1 MATLQQLETA
11 LKNAD
16 AAGDMDA
23 ARKLAA
29 VISRARQDVSNQ
41 IPDTVVP
48 ETQPQYIEPS
58 IGEKIVGAG
67 ETALTLGTGATSG
80 TVGMIGGTLKGLAE
94 QILSGQFGT
103 PEAANAVEQSAMKG
117 AQALTYAP
125 RTQSGQE
132 QVQAVGEV
140 LQNVPPVIPVVGPI
154 GAVATSTKMA
164 APVVAATAGA
174 VTLPAVA
181 TIKRLVKPA
190 QQITTSESLVRP
202 SVQVTAEGKL
212 KAAEYTGDNAKSS
225 DAVVN
230 PLYKPS
236 AVNEQ
241 DLGLSRIDFERAGVQ
256 QVPVKNIISPQD
268 NVNPRKVNRIA
279 SEFNSTELDPIYV
292 VKSGNEYTVLQG
304 NHRVIASEMRGIDS
318 IPAHVIE
325 IPTKKPTP
333 GTAGSMGAAGVDIA
347 TQRAMKAEELP
358 VPIKLTEGQ
367 KTRQFEDVRF
377 ERETAKLPE
386 VGEPLRER
394 FAQQNQQLR
403 QNLDAF
409 IDMTGAQA
417 GESEFR
423 RATGMAVN
431 EALRSR
437 AARDKAK
444 IRVLY
449 KEAEKA
455 GELASP
461 ADLSPIADYLNQNR
475 AGRSSAPIMGTFA
488 EELKVQG
495 VGSGSL
501 ADGTLQIGEVS
512 LGQAE
517 ALRKAINRFVKS
529 NDPNDVRV
537 ASELKQLIDTQ
548 TEGLG
553 GNLYQQARAARAR
566 YAADYE
572 NIGLVKNL
580 LGFKRGSTDRAIAL
594 EEVLNRSIID
604 PGTSLDTVRQIRR
617 LLQTEGPKGMQAWK
631 ELQGGTLQYIKE
643 EALRN
648 VAPDQ
653 FGNRIVSPAQLDRV
667 ITNLDKNG
675 KLDFVFGKKGA
686 EQLRTINDV
695 AKDVL
700 TVPPGTVNTS
710 NTASVLAGLM
720 DVAISGTSGVPAP
733 IMTGARLLTKSIKD
747 AKTRAK
753 VRQAL
758 GG

>member
-1 MATLQQLETA
+1 MATLQELERA
-11 LKNAD
+11 LVNAD
-16 AAGDMDA
+16 RAGDTDA

-29 VISRARQDVSNQ
+29 VISRARQDVANQ
-41 IPDTVVP
+41 IPDTTVA
-48 ETQPQYIEPS
+48 ETMPQYVEPTV
-58 IGEKIVGAG
+58 GEKIVGAG
-67 ETALTLGTGATSG
+67 ETALTLATGATGG

-94 QILSGQFGT
+94 QTLSGKFGT
-103 PEAANAVEQSAMKG
+103 PEAAKLVEQEAMKG

-125 RTQSGQE
+125 RTEAGQE
-132 QVQAVGEV
+132 MARETGQFLAETI
-140 LQNVPPVIPVVGPI
+140 PPVIPVVGPP
-154 GAVATSTKMA
+154 GAFMSGIRAAQPAAATTARQATNAARQAA
-164 APVVAATAGA
+164 APVVQAAKETAQTAASKAKQA
-174 VTLPAVA
+174 V
-181 TIKRLVKPA
+181 
-190 QQITTSESLVRP
+190 
-202 SVQVTAEGKL
+202 
-212 KAAEYTGDNAKSS
+212 
-225 DAVVN
+225 
-230 PLYKPS
+230 
-236 AVNEQ
+236 
-241 DLGLSRIDFERAGVQ
+241 GLEVPPRA
-256 QVPVKNIISPQD
+256 
-268 NVNPRKVNRIA
+268 
-279 SEFNSTELDPIYV
+279 
-292 VKSGNEYTVLQG
+292 
-304 NHRVIASEMRGIDS
+304 
-318 IPAHVIE
+318 
-325 IPTKKPTP
+325 TP
-333 GTAGSMGAAGVDIA
+333 GTPGPAGAMGVDVA
-347 TQRAMKAEELP
+347 TQRAMKAQELP

-437 AARDKAK
+437 AARDKAR

-461 ADLSPIADYLNQNR
+461 ANLSPIADYLNQNR

-580 LGFKRGSTDRAIAL
+580 LGFKRGTTDRAIAL

-667 ITNLDKNG
+667 ITQLDRTG

-733 IMTGARLLTKSIKD
+733 IMTSFRLMTKGIKD
-747 AKTRAK
+747 AKTRARVK
-753 VRQAL
+753 RAL
-758 GG
+758 GE

>member
-1 MATLQQLETA
+1 MATLQELERA
-11 LKNAD
+11 LVNAD
-16 AAGDMDA
+16 RAGDTDA

-29 VISRARQDVSNQ
+29 VISRARQDIVNQ
-41 IPDTVVP
+41 IPDTTVA
-48 ETQPQYIEPS
+48 ETVPQYVEPTV
-58 IGEKIVGAG
+58 GEKIVGAG
-67 ETALTLGTGATSG
+67 ETALTLATGAAGG

-94 QILSGQFGT
+94 QILSGKFGT
-103 PEAANAVEQSAMKG
+103 PEAAKLVEQEAMKG

-125 RTQSGQE
+125 RTEAGQE
-132 QVQAVGEV
+132 MARETGQFLAETI
-140 LQNVPPVIPVVGPI
+140 PPVIPVVGPPGAVMSGI
-154 GAVATSTKMA
+154 RAAQPAVATTARQATAAARQAA
-164 APVVAATAGA
+164 APVVQAVKETAQTAASKAKQA
-174 VTLPAVA
+174 V
-181 TIKRLVKPA
+181 
-190 QQITTSESLVRP
+190 
-202 SVQVTAEGKL
+202 
-212 KAAEYTGDNAKSS
+212 
-225 DAVVN
+225 
-230 PLYKPS
+230 
-236 AVNEQ
+236 
-241 DLGLSRIDFERAGVQ
+241 GLEVPPRA
-256 QVPVKNIISPQD
+256 
-268 NVNPRKVNRIA
+268 
-279 SEFNSTELDPIYV
+279 
-292 VKSGNEYTVLQG
+292 
-304 NHRVIASEMRGIDS
+304 
-318 IPAHVIE
+318 
-325 IPTKKPTP
+325 TP
-333 GTAGSMGAAGVDIA
+333 GTPGSAGAMGVDVA
-347 TQRAMKAEELP
+347 TQRAMKAQELP

-437 AARDKAK
+437 AARDKAR

-461 ADLSPIADYLNQNR
+461 ANLSPIADYLNQNR

-580 LGFKRGSTDRAIAL
+580 LGFKRGTTDRAIAL

-733 IMTGARLLTKSIKD
+733 VMTSFRLMTKGIKD
-747 AKTRAK
+747 AKTRARVK
-753 VRQAL
+753 RAL
-758 GG
+758 GE

>member
-1 MATLQQLETA
+1 MATLQELERA
-11 LKNAD
+11 LVNAD
-16 AAGDMDA
+16 RAGDTDA

-29 VISRARQDVSNQ
+29 VIARARQDIVNQ
-41 IPDTVVP
+41 IPDTIVA
-48 ETQPQYIEPS
+48 ETMPQFVEP
-58 IGEKIVGAG
+58 IVGEKIVGAG
-67 ETALTLGTGATSG
+67 ETALTLATGATGG
-80 TVGMIGGTLKGLAE
+80 TIGMIGGALKGLAE
-94 QILSGQFGT
+94 QILTGKFGT
-103 PEAANAVEQSAMKG
+103 PEAAKLVEQEAMKG

-125 RTQSGQE
+125 RTEAGQE
-132 QVQAVGEV
+132 MARETSQFLAETI
-140 LQNVPPVIPVVGPI
+140 PPVIPVVGPT
-154 GAVATSTKMA
+154 GAVMSGIRA
-164 APVVAATAGA
+164 AQ
-174 VTLPAVA
+174 PAVA
-181 TIKRLVKPA
+181 TTASQATTAARQAAA
-190 QQITTSESLVRP
+190 QVAQT
-202 SVQVTAEGKL
+202 
-212 KAAEYTGDNAKSS
+212 
-225 DAVVN
+225 
-230 PLYKPS
+230 
-236 AVNEQ
+236 VNETARTAANKVSQ
-241 DLGLSRIDFERAGVQ
+241 AVGLEVPPRA
-256 QVPVKNIISPQD
+256 
-268 NVNPRKVNRIA
+268 
-279 SEFNSTELDPIYV
+279 
-292 VKSGNEYTVLQG
+292 
-304 NHRVIASEMRGIDS
+304 
-318 IPAHVIE
+318 
-325 IPTKKPTP
+325 TP
-333 GTAGSMGAAGVDIA
+333 GTRGSVGAMGVDMA
-347 TQRAMKAEELP
+347 TQRATKAQELP

-386 VGEPLRER
+386 VGAPLRER

-409 IDMTGAQA
+409 IDMTGSQA
-417 GESEFR
+417 GESDFR
-423 RATGMAVN
+423 RVTGMAVN
-431 EALRSR
+431 EALRNR
-437 AARDKAK
+437 AARDKAR
-444 IRVLY
+444 IRALY

-461 ADLSPIADYLNQNR
+461 ANLSPIADYLNQNR

-512 LGQAE
+512 LAQAE

-537 ASELKQLIDTQ
+537 ASDLKQLIDTQ

-580 LGFKRGSTDRAIAL
+580 LGFKRGTTDRAIAL

-653 FGNRIVSPAQLDRV
+653 FGNRIMSPAQLDRA
-667 ITNLDKNG
+667 ITNLDKSG

-733 IMTGARLLTKSIKD
+733 VMTSFRLMTKGIKD
-747 AKTRAK
+747 AKTRARVK
-753 VRQAL
+753 RAL
-758 GG
+758 GE

>member
-1 MATLQQLETA
+1 M
-11 LKNAD
+11 
-16 AAGDMDA
+16 
-23 ARKLAA
+23 
-29 VISRARQDVSNQ
+29 
-41 IPDTVVP
+41 
-48 ETQPQYIEPS
+48 
-58 IGEKIVGAG
+58 
-67 ETALTLGTGATSG
+67 
-80 TVGMIGGTLKGLAE
+80 
-94 QILSGQFGT
+94 
-103 PEAANAVEQSAMKG
+103 
-117 AQALTYAP
+117 
-125 RTQSGQE
+125 
-132 QVQAVGEV
+132 
-140 LQNVPPVIPVVGPI
+140 
-154 GAVATSTKMA
+154 
-164 APVVAATAGA
+164 
-174 VTLPAVA
+174 
-181 TIKRLVKPA
+181 
-190 QQITTSESLVRP
+190 
-202 SVQVTAEGKL
+202 
-212 KAAEYTGDNAKSS
+212 
-225 DAVVN
+225 
-230 PLYKPS
+230 
-236 AVNEQ
+236 
-241 DLGLSRIDFERAGVQ
+241 
-256 QVPVKNIISPQD
+256 
-268 NVNPRKVNRIA
+268 
-279 SEFNSTELDPIYV
+279 
-292 VKSGNEYTVLQG
+292 
-304 NHRVIASEMRGIDS
+304 
-318 IPAHVIE
+318 
-325 IPTKKPTP
+325 
-333 GTAGSMGAAGVDIA
+333 GVDVG
-347 TQRAMKAEELP
+347 TQRAMKAQELP

-437 AARDKAK
+437 AARDKAR

-461 ADLSPIADYLNQNR
+461 ANLSPIADYLNQNR

-580 LGFKRGSTDRAIAL
+580 LGFKRGTTDRAIAL

-653 FGNRIVSPAQLDRV
+653 FGNRIVSPAQLDRI

-733 IMTGARLLTKSIKD
+733 VMTSFRLMTKGIKD
-747 AKTRAK
+747 AKTRARVK
-753 VRQAL
+753 RAL
-758 GG
+758 GE

>member
-1 MATLQQLETA
+1 MATLQELERA
-11 LKNAD
+11 LVNAD
-16 AAGDMDA
+16 RAGDADA

-29 VISRARQDVSNQ
+29 VITRARQDTVNQ
-41 IPDTVVP
+41 IPDTEVA
-48 ETQPQYIEPS
+48 ETRPQYVEPTV
-58 IGEKIVGAG
+58 GEKIVGAG
-67 ETALTLGTGATSG
+67 ETALTLATGATG
-80 TVGMIGGTLKGLAE
+80 GAVGMIGGTLKGLAE
-94 QILSGQFGT
+94 QILSGKFGT
-103 PEAANAVEQSAMKG
+103 QEAAKLVEQEAMKG
-117 AQALTYAP
+117 AQALTYMP
-125 RTQSGQE
+125 RTEAGQE
-132 QVQAVGEV
+132 MARETGQFLAETI
-140 LQNVPPVIPVVGPI
+140 PPVIPVVGPPGAVMSGI
-154 GAVATSTKMA
+154 RAAQPAVATATRQAATTARQAA
-164 APVVAATAGA
+164 APVVQAVKETAQTAASKAKQA
-174 VTLPAVA
+174 V
-181 TIKRLVKPA
+181 
-190 QQITTSESLVRP
+190 
-202 SVQVTAEGKL
+202 
-212 KAAEYTGDNAKSS
+212 
-225 DAVVN
+225 
-230 PLYKPS
+230 
-236 AVNEQ
+236 
-241 DLGLSRIDFERAGVQ
+241 GLEAPPRA
-256 QVPVKNIISPQD
+256 
-268 NVNPRKVNRIA
+268 
-279 SEFNSTELDPIYV
+279 
-292 VKSGNEYTVLQG
+292 
-304 NHRVIASEMRGIDS
+304 
-318 IPAHVIE
+318 
-325 IPTKKPTP
+325 TP
-333 GTAGSMGAAGVDIA
+333 GTPGSAGAMGVDIA

-461 ADLSPIADYLNQNR
+461 ANLSPIADYLNQNR
-475 AGRSSAPIMGTFA
+475 AGRTSAPIMGTFA

-667 ITNLDKNG
+667 INNLDKNG

-733 IMTGARLLTKSIKD
+733 VMTSFRLLRSSIKD
-747 AKTRAK
+747 AKTRARVK
-753 VRQAL
+753 RAL
-758 GG
+758 GE

>member
-1 MATLQQLETA
+1 MATIQELERA
-11 LKNAD
+11 LVNAD
-16 AAGDMDA
+16 RAGDTDA

-29 VISRARQDVSNQ
+29 VIIRARQDASNL
-41 IPDTVVP
+41 IPGTPVLEAVAQP
-48 ETQPQYIEPS
+48 EKPT
-58 IGEKIVGAG
+58 IGERVVGTG
-67 ETALTLGTGATSG
+67 EAALSMATGATGG
-80 TVGMIGGTLKGLAE
+80 TIGMIGGTLKGLAE
-94 QILSGQFGT
+94 QILSGNFGT
-103 PEAANAVEQSAMKG
+103 QEAVKLVEQEAMKG

-125 RTQSGQE
+125 RTQQGQE
-132 QVQAVGEV
+132 IAKAGGELIAQVLPPVLPMIAAPGAVQQAAQQAKTAARVAATPVVQAVKETA
-140 LQNVPPVIPVVGPI
+140 Q
-154 GAVATSTKMA
+154 TA
-164 APVVAATAGA
+164 A
-174 VTLPAVA
+174 
-181 TIKRLVKPA
+181 
-190 QQITTSESLVRP
+190 
-202 SVQVTAEGKL
+202 GKL
-212 KAAEYTGDNAKSS
+212 KQAIT
-225 DAVVN
+225 
-230 PLYKPS
+230 PS
-236 AVNEQ
+236 A
-241 DLGLSRIDFERAGVQ
+241 
-256 QVPVKNIISPQD
+256 P
-268 NVNPRKVNRIA
+268 
-279 SEFNSTELDPIYV
+279 
-292 VKSGNEYTVLQG
+292 SG
-304 NHRVIASEMRGIDS
+304 A
-318 IPAHVIE
+318 
-325 IPTKKPTP
+325 TP
-333 GTAGSMGAAGVDIA
+333 GTPGSAGSMGVDIA

-358 VPIKLTEGQ
+358 IPIKLTEGQ

-417 GESEFR
+417 GESNFR
-423 RATGMAVN
+423 RATGVAVN

-449 KEAEKA
+449 KEAERA
-455 GELASP
+455 GELENP
-461 ADLSPIADYLNQNR
+461 VNLSPIADYLNRNR
-475 AGRSSAPIMGTFA
+475 AGRSSAPIMSTLA
-488 EELKVQG
+488 EEFKVQG
-495 VGSGSL
+495 IGTGSL
-501 ADGTLQIGEVS
+501 ADGTLQTGPVT
-512 LGQAE
+512 LKQAE
-517 ALRKAINRFVKS
+517 SLRRSINRFVKD
-529 NDPNDVRV
+529 NDPNDVRI
-537 ASELKQLIDTQ
+537 ASELKQLIDSQ

-553 GNLYQQARAARAR
+553 GNLYKQARAARAR

-572 NIGLVKNL
+572 NIALVKNL
-580 LGFKRGSTDRAIAL
+580 LGVKRGTTDRAIAL

-604 PGTSLDTVRQIRR
+604 PGTSLDTIRQMRK
-617 LLQTEGPKGMQAWK
+617 LLQTEGDNGMQAWR

-667 ITNLDKNG
+667 ITNLDKSG
-675 KLDFVFGKKGA
+675 KLQFVFGKKGA

-733 IMTGARLLTKSIKD
+733 VMTGFRLSRNSIKD
-747 AKTRAK
+747 KKIRAR

-758 GG
+758 GE

>member
-1 MATLQQLETA
+1 MATLQELERA
-11 LKNAD
+11 LINAD
-16 AAGDMDA
+16 RAGDTDA

-29 VISRARQDVSNQ
+29 VISRARQDVVNQ
-41 IPDTVVP
+41 IPDTTVA
-48 ETQPQYIEPS
+48 ETMPQYVEPTV
-58 IGEKIVGAG
+58 GEKIVGAG
-67 ETALTLGTGATSG
+67 ETALTLATGATGG

-94 QILSGQFGT
+94 QILSGKFGT
-103 PEAANAVEQSAMKG
+103 PEAAKLVEQEAMKG
-117 AQALTYAP
+117 AQALTYMP
-125 RTQSGQE
+125 RTEAGQE
-132 QVQAVGEV
+132 MARETGQFLAET
-140 LQNVPPVIPVVGPI
+140 VPPVIPVVGPPGAVMSGI
-154 GAVATSTKMA
+154 RAAQPAVATTARQATTAARQAA
-164 APVVAATAGA
+164 APVVQAVKETAQTAASKAKQA
-174 VTLPAVA
+174 V
-181 TIKRLVKPA
+181 
-190 QQITTSESLVRP
+190 
-202 SVQVTAEGKL
+202 
-212 KAAEYTGDNAKSS
+212 
-225 DAVVN
+225 
-230 PLYKPS
+230 
-236 AVNEQ
+236 
-241 DLGLSRIDFERAGVQ
+241 GLEVPPRA
-256 QVPVKNIISPQD
+256 
-268 NVNPRKVNRIA
+268 
-279 SEFNSTELDPIYV
+279 
-292 VKSGNEYTVLQG
+292 
-304 NHRVIASEMRGIDS
+304 
-318 IPAHVIE
+318 
-325 IPTKKPTP
+325 TP
-333 GTAGSMGAAGVDIA
+333 GTPGSAGAMGVDVA
-347 TQRAMKAEELP
+347 TQRAMKAQELP

-437 AARDKAK
+437 AARDKAR

-461 ADLSPIADYLNQNR
+461 ANLSPIADYLNQNR

-495 VGSGSL
+495 IGSGSL

-580 LGFKRGSTDRAIAL
+580 LGFKRGTTDRAIAL

-733 IMTGARLLTKSIKD
+733 VMTSFRLMTKGIKD
-747 AKTRAK
+747 AKTRARVK
-753 VRQAL
+753 RAL
-758 GG
+758 GE

>member
-1 MATLQQLETA
+1 MATLQELERA
-11 LKNAD
+11 LVNAD
-16 AAGDMDA
+16 RAGDADA

-29 VISRARQDVSNQ
+29 VITRARQDTVNQ
-41 IPDTVVP
+41 IPDTQVA
-48 ETQPQYIEPS
+48 ETMPKYVEPTV
-58 IGEKIVGAG
+58 GEKIVGAG
-67 ETALTLGTGATSG
+67 ETALTLATGATGG

-94 QILSGQFGT
+94 QILSGKFGT
-103 PEAANAVEQSAMKG
+103 QEAANLVEKSAMEG

-125 RTQSGQE
+125 RTEAGQE
-132 QVQAVGEV
+132 MARETGQFLAQAI
-140 LQNVPPVIPVVGPI
+140 PPVIPVVGPPGAVMSGI
-154 GAVATSTKMA
+154 RAAQPAVATATRQAATTAGRVA
-164 APVVAATAGA
+164 APVVQAVKETAQTAASKAKQA
-174 VTLPAVA
+174 V
-181 TIKRLVKPA
+181 
-190 QQITTSESLVRP
+190 
-202 SVQVTAEGKL
+202 
-212 KAAEYTGDNAKSS
+212 
-225 DAVVN
+225 
-230 PLYKPS
+230 
-236 AVNEQ
+236 
-241 DLGLSRIDFERAGVQ
+241 GLEAPPRA
-256 QVPVKNIISPQD
+256 
-268 NVNPRKVNRIA
+268 
-279 SEFNSTELDPIYV
+279 
-292 VKSGNEYTVLQG
+292 
-304 NHRVIASEMRGIDS
+304 
-318 IPAHVIE
+318 
-325 IPTKKPTP
+325 TP
-333 GTAGSMGAAGVDIA
+333 GTPGSAGAMGVDIA

-423 RATGMAVN
+423 RATGVAVN

-461 ADLSPIADYLNQNR
+461 ANLSPIADYLNQNR
-475 AGRSSAPIMGTFA
+475 AGRTSAPIMGTFA

-580 LGFKRGSTDRAIAL
+580 LGFKRGSTDRAVAL

-667 ITNLDKNG
+667 INNLDKNG

-700 TVPPGTVNTS
+700 TVPPGSVNTS
-710 NTASVLAGLM
+710 NTASVLAGMM
-720 DVAISGTSGVPAP
+720 DIAISGTAGVPAP
-733 IMTGARLLTKSIKD
+733 VMTSFRLLTKGIKD
-747 AKTRAK
+747 AKTRAR

-758 GG
+758 GE

>member
-1 MATLQQLETA
+1 MATLQELERA
-11 LKNAD
+11 LVNAD
-16 AAGDMDA
+16 RAGDTDA

-29 VISRARQDVSNQ
+29 VISRARQDIVNQ
-41 IPDTVVP
+41 IPDTTVA
-48 ETQPQYIEPS
+48 ETVPQYVEPTV
-58 IGEKIVGAG
+58 GEKIIGAG
-67 ETALTLGTGATSG
+67 ETALTLATGATGG
-80 TVGMIGGTLKGLAE
+80 TIGMIGGTLKGLAE
-94 QILSGQFGT
+94 QILSGKFGT
-103 PEAANAVEQSAMKG
+103 QEAANLVEKSAMEG
-117 AQALTYAP
+117 AQALTYTP
-125 RTQSGQE
+125 RTEAGQE
-132 QVQAVGEV
+132 MARETGQFLAETI
-140 LQNVPPVIPVVGPI
+140 PPVIPVVGPPGAVVSGI
-154 GAVATSTKMA
+154 RAAQPAVATTARQATTAARQAA
-164 APVVAATAGA
+164 APVVQAVKETAQTAASKAKQA
-174 VTLPAVA
+174 V
-181 TIKRLVKPA
+181 
-190 QQITTSESLVRP
+190 
-202 SVQVTAEGKL
+202 
-212 KAAEYTGDNAKSS
+212 
-225 DAVVN
+225 
-230 PLYKPS
+230 
-236 AVNEQ
+236 
-241 DLGLSRIDFERAGVQ
+241 GLEA
-256 QVPVKNIISPQD
+256 PPH
-268 NVNPRKVNRIA
+268 A
-279 SEFNSTELDPIYV
+279 
-292 VKSGNEYTVLQG
+292 
-304 NHRVIASEMRGIDS
+304 
-318 IPAHVIE
+318 
-325 IPTKKPTP
+325 TP
-333 GTAGSMGAAGVDIA
+333 GTPGSAGDMGVDVA
-347 TQRAMKAEELP
+347 TQRAMKAQELP

-386 VGEPLRER
+386 VGEPLREG

-417 GESEFR
+417 GESDFR
-423 RATGMAVN
+423 RVIGMAVD

-437 AARDKAK
+437 AARDKAR
-444 IRVLY
+444 IRALY

-461 ADLSPIADYLNQNR
+461 VDLSPIADYLNQNR
-475 AGRSSAPIMGTFA
+475 AGRSSAPIMGILA
-488 EELKVQG
+488 KELKVQG
-495 VGSGSL
+495 VGTGSL

-580 LGFKRGSTDRAIAL
+580 LGFKRGTTDRAIAL
-594 EEVLNRSIID
+594 EEVLNRAIID

-653 FGNRIVSPAQLDRV
+653 FGNRIMSPAQLDRV
-667 ITNLDKNG
+667 ITNLDKSG

-686 EQLRTINDV
+686 EQLRTLNDV

-710 NTASVLAGLM
+710 NTASVLAGMM
-720 DVAISGTSGVPAP
+720 DIAISGTSGVPAP
-733 IMTGARLLTKSIKD
+733 VMTSFRLITKGIKD
-747 AKTRAK
+747 AKTRARVK
-753 VRQAL
+753 RAL
-758 GG
+758 GE

>member
-1 MATLQQLETA
+1 MATLQELERA
-11 LKNAD
+11 LVNAD
-16 AAGDMDA
+16 RAGDTDA

-29 VISRARQDVSNQ
+29 VISRARQDVVNQ
-41 IPDTVVP
+41 IPDTTVA
-48 ETQPQYIEPS
+48 ETMPQYVEPTV
-58 IGEKIVGAG
+58 GEKIVGAG
-67 ETALTLGTGATSG
+67 ETALTLATGATGG

-94 QILSGQFGT
+94 QILSGKFGT
-103 PEAANAVEQSAMKG
+103 PEAAKLVEQEAMKG
-117 AQALTYAP
+117 AQVLTYAP
-125 RTQSGQE
+125 RTEAGQE
-132 QVQAVGEV
+132 MARETGQFLAETI
-140 LQNVPPVIPVVGPI
+140 PPVIPVVGPP
-154 GAVATSTKMA
+154 GAVMSGIRA
-164 APVVAATAGA
+164 AQ
-174 VTLPAVA
+174 PAVA
-181 TIKRLVKPA
+181 TTARQATTAARQATAPVVQAVKETA
-190 QQITTSESLVRP
+190 Q
-202 SVQVTAEGKL
+202 TAAS
-212 KAAEYTGDNAKSS
+212 KAKQ
-225 DAVVN
+225 AV
-230 PLYKPS
+230 
-236 AVNEQ
+236 
-241 DLGLSRIDFERAGVQ
+241 GLEAPPRA
-256 QVPVKNIISPQD
+256 
-268 NVNPRKVNRIA
+268 
-279 SEFNSTELDPIYV
+279 
-292 VKSGNEYTVLQG
+292 
-304 NHRVIASEMRGIDS
+304 
-318 IPAHVIE
+318 
-325 IPTKKPTP
+325 TP
-333 GTAGSMGAAGVDIA
+333 GTPGSAGAMGVDVA
-347 TQRAMKAEELP
+347 TQRAMKAQELP

-437 AARDKAK
+437 AARDKAR

-461 ADLSPIADYLNQNR
+461 ANLSPIADYLNQNR

-580 LGFKRGSTDRAIAL
+580 LGFKRGTTDRAIAL

-667 ITNLDKNG
+667 ITNLDKSG

-733 IMTGARLLTKSIKD
+733 VMTSFRLMTKGIKD
-747 AKTRAK
+747 AKTRARVK
-753 VRQAL
+753 RAL
-758 GG
+758 GE